1 MCLYVNSE
9 YKKWLGAPDASNV
22 TGLGVKTLNAPAHL
36 DKNLLPYGLTMLLI
50 LEMCEFLE
58 KLLKDD
64 IRIDDNHL
72 K

>member
-1 MCLYVNSE
+1 M
-9 YKKWLGAPDASNV
+9 